1 MQPNL
6 VHRVVVVGVSAAGV
20 VVAVAVAVAV
30 VVAAVVV
37 VEFVARPFVG
47 IISELFFFHFEESR
61 CRNFL
66 FTTWSRNS
74 KRRLVFYPERD
85 REQPV
90 GFLRTPFYS

>member
-20 VVAVAVAVAV
+20 VV

-47 IISELFFFHFEESR
+47 NHLGTFLLFHFEEFR

-66 FTTWSRNS
+66 FTTRSRNS
-74 KRRLVFYPERD
+74 KRRLVFFIRNGIENNPLD
-85 REQPV
+85 
-90 GFLRTPFYS
+90 S